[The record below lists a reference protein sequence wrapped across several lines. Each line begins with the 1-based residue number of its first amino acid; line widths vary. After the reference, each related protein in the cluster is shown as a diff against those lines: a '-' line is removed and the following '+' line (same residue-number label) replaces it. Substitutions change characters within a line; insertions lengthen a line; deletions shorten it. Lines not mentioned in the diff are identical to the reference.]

1 MVFCNFCAF
10 YFLFLREFFL
20 LFLWGLRE
28 MESGRVRLRG
38 EICFWDERERGKVRG
53 YIGRGGGELEMEASK
68 SF

>member
-1 MVFCNFCAF
+1 
-10 YFLFLREFFL
+10 LREFFL